1 MVCKFYYLYYFKFLV
16 INISFLFNIIL
27 FFILVLKYKIEDFV
41 EILLG
46 LMKEVKD
53 Y

>member
-16 INISFLFNIIL
+16 INISFLFNNIL

>member
-46 LMKEVKD
+46 LAKEVKD